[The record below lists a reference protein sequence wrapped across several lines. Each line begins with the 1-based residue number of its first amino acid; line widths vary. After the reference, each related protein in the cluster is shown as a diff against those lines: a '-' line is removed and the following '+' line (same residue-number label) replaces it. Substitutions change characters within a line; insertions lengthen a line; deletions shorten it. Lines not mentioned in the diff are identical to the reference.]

1 MDGKCSAE
9 ISSRKIIYVK
19 MAKKITTGKVQRE
32 TAAAEAF
39 DPYAVIKYPLATEKN
54 IRQIESQNKLVFV
67 VSPKATKADVKKAIE
82 QLYNVKVV
90 KVNMDNSF
98 TGVKKAHIKLSP
110 EYLASDVSADLGLI

>member
-1 MDGKCSAE
+1 MKTSKKVTAGNV
-9 ISSRKIIYVK
+9 RK
-19 MAKKITTGKVQRE
+19 A
-32 TAAAEAF
+32 AAAEDAF

-54 IRQIESQNKLVFV
+54 IRMIELQNKLVFA

-98 TGVKKAHIKLSP
+98 TGVKKAHVKLSP
-110 EYLASDVSADLGLI
+110 EHLASDVSADLGLI